1 MNNVHIMVVTVIL
14 ILALSIFIGIA
25 SNKDC
30 YKRGFAEGYLEAT
43 KDFYEGNLR
52 AERIEEN
59 NNVKYKINK

>member
-1 MNNVHIMVVTVIL
+1 MMVVTVIL
-14 ILALSIFIGIA
+14 ILALSIFIGIM

-30 YKRGFAEGYLEAT
+30 YKRGFAEGYLEAA